1 MIKNTL
7 ISEPLDLAAG
17 ETRSK
22 VRLPQVR
29 FPLRAKITIP
39 FLILAVGLAIG
50 AAYAIT
56 QIVFDTIDERFTNQL
71 IESGKL
77 AAEGMVRQE
86 DSLLRS
92 LRLLSYAE
100 GIPQA
105 IADNDIHRL
114 QDLSYGIAAN
124 QGEEVVDFLDKEG
137 RVVLSLIHQP
147 GGDVADYEFSTNS
160 EFDYTGVP
168 FIRNVL
174 EERVDDYG
182 DKYSGLVQYSWNDI
196 FYVAGPIYNSQG
208 DFSGVVLV
216 GKSLETL
223 LRQIHDETLTQ
234 ITVYDAEGTPF
245 GSTFYKPAELDETE
259 AKTVL
264 ANQDQASF
272 KRNIGNRRGLNVSNI
287 DYDEILGAWESRG
300 NEDLGLIGV
309 SLPRTFL
316 VRASNATR
324 LQITGIV
331 SLMLLLV
338 VLLGVY
344 IASIITRPLRNLVEA
359 STKVAQGNLNVQVP
373 PRGNDE
379 VTVLTRSFNTMVS
392 SMNQSKIDLL
402 NAYDRTLEGW
412 SMALELRDQETEG
425 HTRRVAEMTLEL
437 AVLMGFEGE
446 DLINIRRGALLH
458 DIGKMG
464 IPDSILLKP
473 GELTPEEWAIMRRHP
488 EFAYEL
494 LWPIEYL
501 RPATPIPYSHHEWW
515 NGNGYPRGLAGEEIP
530 LPARIFAVID
540 VWDAMNS
547 DRPYRKAIPE
557 PDVRAYLIGAKGVHF
572 DARVVEAFFDLMLQR
587 VDQVAGQAG

>member
-7 ISEPLDLAAG
+7 ISEPLELTSG
-17 ETRSK
+17 ETHSK

-105 IADNDIHRL
+105 IAENDIHRL

-124 QGEEVVDFLDKEG
+124 QGEEVVDFLDKDG
-137 RVVLSLIHQP
+137 QVVLSLIHQR
-147 GGDVADYEFSTNS
+147 GGDVADYEFSTSS
-160 EFDYTGVP
+160 EFDYTNVP

-196 FYVAGPIYNSQG
+196 FYVAGPIYDSQG

-245 GSTFYKPAELDETE
+245 GSTFYKPAELDEVE

-272 KRNIGNRRGLNVSNI
+272 KRTIGIRRGLNVSNI

-344 IASIITRPLRNLVEA
+344 IASIITRPVRNLVEA
-359 STKVAQGNLNVQVP
+359 SAKVAQGNLNVQVP

-473 GELTPEEWAIMRRHP
+473 GKLIPDEWAIMRRHP

-501 RPATPIPYSHHEWW
+501 RPAIPIPYSHHEWW
-515 NGNGYPRGLAGEEIP
+515 NGNGYPSGLAGEEIP

>member
-1 MIKNTL
+1 MIKDTL

-17 ETRSK
+17 KTRSK

-105 IADNDIHRL
+105 IDDNDIHQL

-137 RVVLSLIHQP
+137 QVVLSLIHQR

-160 EFDYTGVP
+160 EFDYTSVP

-196 FYVAGPIYNSQG
+196 FYVAGPIYNNQG

-245 GSTFYKPAELDETE
+245 GSTFYKPAELDEAE

-287 DYDEILGAWESRG
+287 DYDEILGPWEGRG
-300 NEDLGLIGV
+300 NEDLGLLGV

-316 VRASNATR
+316 VRASNTTR

-338 VLLGVY
+338 ILLGVY

-359 STKVAQGNLNVQVP
+359 SAKVAQGNLNVQIP
-373 PRGNDE
+373 PKGNDE

-392 SMNQSKIDLL
+392 SLNQSKIDLL

-412 SMALELRDQETEG
+412 SMALELRDQGTEG
-425 HTRRVAEMTLEL
+425 HTRRVTEMTLEL

-473 GELTPEEWAIMRRHP
+473 GKLIPEEWAIMRRHP
-488 EFAYEL
+488 VFAYEM

-501 RPATPIPYSHHEWW
+501 RPSIPIPYSHHEWW

-540 VWDAMNS
+540 VWDAMSS
-547 DRPYRKAIPE
+547 DRPYRKALPE
-557 PDVRAYLIGAKGVHF
+557 PEVCAYLIEAKGVHF

-587 VDQVAGQAG
+587 VDWVDGQAG